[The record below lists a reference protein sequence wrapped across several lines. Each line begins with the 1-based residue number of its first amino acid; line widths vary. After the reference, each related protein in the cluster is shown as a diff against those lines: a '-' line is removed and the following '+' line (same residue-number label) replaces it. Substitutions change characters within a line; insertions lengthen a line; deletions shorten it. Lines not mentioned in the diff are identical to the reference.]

1 MFTQSLHPEFFAAM
15 GQDALACIIE
25 IFENNPA
32 ALQEVNRLAD
42 EADTG
47 CVDYVRVNDRAL
59 IASALKH
66 STADAEV
73 DNVPDWMSVQD
84 SESITYTWDL
94 ATGEIAG
101 FVSDATQ
108 SAELRLLFNNDV
120 IVVIEA

>member
-1 MFTQSLHPEFFAAM
+1 MFTQKLHPEFIAAM
-15 GQDALACIIE
+15 GQAALACIDTLLQ
-25 IFENNPA
+25 NNPE

-42 EADTG
+42 KADTG
-47 CVDYVRVNDRAL
+47 CVDYVHVNDHAP

-84 SESITYTWDL
+84 NESITYTWDL

-101 FVSDATQ
+101 FVNDATQ
-108 SAELRLLFNNDV
+108 SAELRLMFDNDV